1 MGGRGQEILILD
13 SAPDALI
20 ALERLLE
27 DEGFKTIT
35 TWDASEALALLAS
48 RHFDLLLAGEHAPEV
63 NCAELL
69 RQSLPNGEGV
79 RCIVLQSAARYPF
92 EAQYLCALGAH
103 AVISRWNLREVMEKV
118 RQCLRTQSGRTLGST
133 DAKRPSSG
141 LGAA

>member
-1 MGGRGQEILILD
+1 MGGRQEKILILD
-13 SAPDALI
+13 SDPEVLI

-27 DEGFKTIT
+27 DEGFETIT
-35 TWDASEALALLAS
+35 TWDASEALALLTS

-69 RQSLPNGEGV
+69 RQSLPSGQGV

-103 AVISRWNLREVMEKV
+103 AVISRWNQREVMEKV
-118 RQCLRTQSGRTLGST
+118 RQCLRTQWGRTLGNT
-133 DAKRPSSG
+133 DAKWPSSG
-141 LGAA
+141 LGTA